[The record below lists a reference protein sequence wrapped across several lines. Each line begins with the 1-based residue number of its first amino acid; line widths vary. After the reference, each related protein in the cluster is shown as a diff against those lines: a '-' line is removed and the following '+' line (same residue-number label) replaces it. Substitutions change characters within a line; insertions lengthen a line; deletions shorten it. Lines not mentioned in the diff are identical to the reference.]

1 MLRMS
6 NAVTLTSF
14 FSKIVMLIIVCKK
27 GQKMEKNQIIDL
39 EITDLSYEAMGVAHY
54 EGMTVFVTNALPGE
68 TVKGK
73 ILKVKKNFAF
83 AKIEEIVKESPD
95 RVNIKLNQWV
105 QTGLASL
112 AHIKYDKQ
120 LEFKRNQVVNLL
132 KKAHLDDVEVGET
145 LPSPEETGY
154 RNKAQVPVREVN
166 GQLEIGFFRRH
177 SHDLVPLTNFFTTD
191 PEIDRVLVA
200 VRDILRQYRVPA
212 YDEVHNKGE
221 VRYLDVR
228 RSKATGEIMVILV
241 CLHKDFP
248 QLPKVAEAI
257 KQIDGVTS
265 LVLNYNPK
273 KTNVI
278 LGKVDY
284 LIFGKPQIT
293 DQIGDVKFR
302 ISPESFFQINTL
314 QTPRLYDLAIKKAEL
329 APDDVVVD
337 AYSGIGTIGL
347 TVAKHVK
354 EVRGIESV
362 RDAVKDANNNAE
374 LNNIDNARYV
384 AGKAEEVMPKWASK
398 GMKTDVI
405 FVDPPRKGLTS
416 EFIDAAVKTNPKKIV
431 YISCNPATMIRDL
444 QELQGHGYSFERI
457 DPVDMFPQTPHVEA
471 VTVLERR

>member
-1 MLRMS
+1 
-6 NAVTLTSF
+6 
-14 FSKIVMLIIVCKK
+14 
-27 GQKMEKNQIIDL
+27 MEKNQIIDL

-54 EGMTVFVTNALPGE
+54 EGMTIFVTNALPGE
-68 TVKGK
+68 TVSAK
-73 ILKVKKNFAF
+73 ILKVKKRFAF
-83 AKIEEIVKESPD
+83 AKIEKIIKESPD
-95 RVNIKLNQWV
+95 RVNIELNQWV

-132 KKAHLDDVEVGET
+132 QKAHLDNVEVGQT

-154 RNKAQVPVREVN
+154 RNKAQVPVRTVN

-200 VRDILRQYRVPA
+200 VRDILRASNVPA
-212 YDEVHNKGE
+212 YDEIHNKGE

-228 RSKATGEIMVILV
+228 RSKANGEIMVILV

-248 QLPKVAEAI
+248 QLEKIAAEI
-257 KQIDGVTS
+257 KKIEGVTS

-278 LGKVDY
+278 LGKADY
-284 LIFGKPQIT
+284 LIFGKPQIV

-302 ISPESFFQINTL
+302 ISPESFFQINSL
-314 QTPRLYDLAIKKAEL
+314 QTPRLYDLAIKQADLKET
-329 APDDVVVD
+329 DTVID

-347 TVAKHVK
+347 SVAKHVK
-354 EVRGIESV
+354 SVRGIEVV
-362 RDAVKDANNNAE
+362 RDAVKDANDNAE
-374 LNNIDNARYV
+374 MNDIHNAKYFV
-384 AGKAEEVMPKWASK
+384 GKAEELMPRWADK
-398 GMKTDVI
+398 GITSDVI
-405 FVDPPRKGLTS
+405 FVDPPRKGLTP
-416 EFIDAAVKTNPKKIV
+416 EFIAGAVKTGPKKIV
-431 YISCNPATMIRDL
+431 YISCNPATLVRDL
-444 QELQGHGYSFERI
+444 QEFQKLGYDFNRI

-471 VTVLERR
+471 VAVLTRK

>member
-1 MLRMS
+1 
-6 NAVTLTSF
+6 
-14 FSKIVMLIIVCKK
+14 
-27 GQKMEKNQIIDL
+27 MEKNQIINL

-68 TVKGK
+68 VISAK
-73 ILKVKKNFAF
+73 ILKVKKTFAF
-83 AKIEEIVKESPD
+83 AKIERIIKESPD
-95 RVNIKLNQWV
+95 RVKIKLNEWV

-112 AHIKYDKQ
+112 AHIKYNKQ

-132 KKAHLDDVEVGET
+132 KKAHLDDIEVGAT

-154 RNKAQVPVREVN
+154 RNKAQVPVREIN

-177 SHDLVPLTNFFTTD
+177 SHELIPLTNFFTTD

-200 VRDILRQYRVPA
+200 VRDILRQSRVPA
-212 YDEVHNKGE
+212 YDEIHNQGE
-221 VRYLDVR
+221 IRYLDVR

-248 QLPKVAEAI
+248 QLPKIAAEI
-257 KQIDGVTS
+257 KQIEGVTS

-302 ISPESFFQINTL
+302 ISPESFFQINSL
-314 QTPRLYDLAIKKAEL
+314 QTPRLYDLAIKKANLQPED
-329 APDDVVVD
+329 AVVD

-347 TVAKHVK
+347 TVAQHV
-354 EVRGIESV
+354 ESVRGIESV
-362 RDAVKDANNNAE
+362 KDAVKDANNNAE
-374 LNNIDNARYV
+374 LNQITNAKYV
-384 AGKAEEVMPKWASK
+384 TGKAEEVMPRWANK

-405 FVDPPRKGLTS
+405 FVDPPRKGLTP
-416 EFIDAAVKTNPKKIV
+416 EFIKAAVKTNPKKIV
-431 YISCNPATMIRDL
+431 YISCNPATLVRDL
-444 QELQGHGYSFERI
+444 QEFQKLGYIFDQI

-471 VTVLERR
+471 VTVLKRTEK